1 MVLHDELDLEQGMRN
16 LIEFTPLSVRDH
28 TDLTIYEDDMED
40 EVREERKLSDH
51 VDSQVLSSGVE
62 EMGLPMGHNNHHAVL
77 QVLVPNEQ
85 RRFYEKVLLPKI
97 FQKLKTVQGFR

>member
-1 MVLHDELDLEQGMRN
+1 MVLHDELDLEQGTRN
-16 LIEFTPLSVRDH
+16 LIDFTPLSVRDH
-28 TDLTIYEDDMED
+28 IDLTIYEDDMED

-62 EMGLPMGHNNHHAVL
+62 EMGLPTGQNYHAVL

-85 RRFYEKVLLPKI
+85 RRFYEKVWLPKI